1 MVIIIT
7 QKRNHKKTIH
17 RKVIENSEFKK
28 YNRSIASLTISI
40 KKNYTYIQKS
50 LKSLN
55 LRNIECSVNTLSIMD
70 CMCDLCS
77 SSPYNKADHCSGEM

>member
-1 MVIIIT
+1 MKMVIIIT

-40 KKNYTYIQKS
+40 KKKTIHTYKS
-50 LKSLN
+50 
-55 LRNIECSVNTLSIMD
+55 
-70 CMCDLCS
+70 
-77 SSPYNKADHCSGEM
+77 H

>member
-40 KKNYTYIQKS
+40 KKKLYIHTKVI
-50 LKSLN
+50 KKPEFKKH
-55 LRNIECSVNTLSIMD
+55 RNVQ
-70 CMCDLCS
+70 
-77 SSPYNKADHCSGEM
+77 